1 MSEESFLRFETAQ
14 HNLIA
19 ALDKHSAD
27 QILICCEELELAA
40 NDVRAKGF
48 DGGFVFSKENIHAV
62 EELNL
67 AARYRIRFLHDMC
80 RARLYGI
87 ASQNNQGSMDTY
99 SKH

>member
-1 MSEESFLRFETAQ
+1 MSQETFSRFETAQ
-14 HNLIA
+14 KDLIE

-27 QILICCEELELAA
+27 DILICCEKLESAA
-40 NDVRAKGF
+40 NDVREKGL
-48 DGGFVFSKENIHAV
+48 DGGFVFSKDDIHAV

-87 ASQNNQGSMDTY
+87 ANQYNQGDADIY

>member
-1 MSEESFLRFETAQ
+1 MSQESFARFETAQ
-14 HNLIA
+14 RNLIA

-27 QILICCEELELAA
+27 DILICCEELESTA
-40 NDVRAKGF
+40 NEVRAKGL

-80 RARLYGI
+80 RARLFGI
-87 ASQNNQGSMDTY
+87 ANQNNQGEADIY